1 MYRGRLMNRRPV
13 KISCTIART
22 WGNVSRG
29 PSRGADLFLLTRVA
43 VTAAL
48 WTGVRAWLLGAELYL
63 PEAWLTPERRQ
74 QARIPSRVR
83 FQENWRLALTLIRR
97 ALAAGLQL
105 DLVVADAGYGDA
117 QPFRTAVERLHLLY
131 VVGVSSTLTMWLG
144 VPHVVAPP
152 PQPLGGRPRTRAVVA
167 ADTAPISAAT
177 WAAQQPLRA
186 WRCVRWRNGQ
196 NRPWAALFVA
206 IRVTPVVLWRRRQ
219 RLHDVWLLC
228 QRPLGATTASKHDKY
243 FLSNL
248 PATTTLRALVRAAH
262 QRWAIE
268 QQYQDLTTELGFDH
282 FEGRSYPGWQ
292 HHAVITAVAYA
303 FLQKERIR
311 PRDGPRLTFPQVRAI
326 VQELAIPK
334 DTEAVRP
341 MACCGG
347 HVAGRRV
354 RPLTTGVRPRVV
366 P

>member
-1 MYRGRLMNRRPV
+1 MCAFKRND
-13 KISCTIART
+13 A
-22 WGNVSRG
+22 
-29 PSRGADLFLLTRVA
+29 
-43 VTAAL
+43 
-48 WTGVRAWLLGAELYL
+48 
-63 PEAWLTPERRQ
+63 
-74 QARIPSRVR
+74 
-83 FQENWRLALTLIRR
+83 LALTLIRR

-186 WRCVRWRNGQ
+186 WWCVRWRNGQ

-303 FLQKERIR
+303 FLQKGTD
-311 PRDGPRLTFPQVRAI
+311 PPA
-326 VQELAIPK
+326 
-334 DTEAVRP
+334 
-341 MACCGG
+341 
-347 HVAGRRV
+347 
-354 RPLTTGVRPRVV
+354 
-366 P
+366 